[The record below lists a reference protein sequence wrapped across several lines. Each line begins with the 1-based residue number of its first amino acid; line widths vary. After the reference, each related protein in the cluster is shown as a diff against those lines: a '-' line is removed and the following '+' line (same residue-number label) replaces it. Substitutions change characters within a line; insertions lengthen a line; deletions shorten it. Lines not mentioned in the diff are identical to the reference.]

1 MSPKADGTGLGLRTG
16 IYTRYS
22 DNNQDDGYSI
32 EYQMSECT
40 NYMDRQGL
48 ALTKTYVDQAVTAT
62 KVAGREAFHEL
73 IHDVKNELI
82 DIIVVYKFSRIFRNA
97 YESHKYRKLFKKHG
111 VKLISVTEQVDDDTS
126 SGKLMIGVMA
136 NIDEYQSAV
145 ISDHVK
151 SAMREMVSEGFFAGG
166 TVPYGYKL
174 EAVQHGKKVRKK
186 YVPDEFEKEVVSKLF
201 ELYADNYSLKY
212 LQDYTKSIGAVARSG
227 KPFSIQTIARM
238 LRNDFYI
245 GILRYNAQGHEPIVV
260 YDVIPPIIDKMLWE
274 RVQLRHKSRNYIRP
288 RKRKDLYSLT
298 GKIVCGKC
306 GAHFF
311 GIRSGSVQRGKKYDY
326 KYYCCSTSKTY
337 STCNC
342 KRVRKDFL
350 EDVVLDEI
358 KKHILNEKSIY
369 QIANQIIVKLGENPD
384 GQKNKLKELKK
395 ELATVKSQISEL
407 LRLKS
412 LKLVSDSY
420 LVEEMRPL
428 TERDKELE
436 MQIYAIEQ
444 QTKMV
449 VSHAM
454 IVDYLNKMLAISD
467 TTDDEVLQT
476 IFDNF
481 VEKIIIDN
489 EEIKIHLFVSPPF
502 SGDQFYYKT
511 LHGQPKFTVGT
522 KIKRI

>member
-1 MSPKADGTGLGLRTG
+1 MSPRIDGAALGLRVG
-16 IYTRYS
+16 IYGRYS
-22 DNNQDDGYSI
+22 DSNQDDGFSI
-32 EYQMSECT
+32 EYQLSECT
-40 NYMDRQGL
+40 DYLNKHGMSL
-48 ALTKTYVDQAVTAT
+48 HKTYIDQAVTGT
-62 KVAGREAFHEL
+62 KVAGRDAFHEL
-73 IHDVKNELI
+73 LHDVKNELI
-82 DIIVVYKFSRIFRNA
+82 DVIVVYKFSRIFRNA
-97 YESHKYRKLFKKHG
+97 LESHKYRQLFKKHG
-111 VKLISVTEQVDDDTS
+111 VKLISVTQQVDDETS

-174 EAVQHGKKVRKK
+174 ETVQHGKKTRKR
-186 YVPDEFEKEVVSKLF
+186 YVPDEFEKEVVKKLF

-245 GILRYNAQGHEPIVV
+245 GVLRYNAQGHEPIVV
-260 YDVIPPIIDKMLWE
+260 NDIIPSIIEKGLWD
-274 RVQLRHKSRNYIRP
+274 RVQYRHSRQKDVRP

-298 GKIVCGKC
+298 GKIVCGYC
-306 GAHFF
+306 DNHFF
-311 GIRSGSVQRGKKYDY
+311 GIRSGSVQRGKHYDY
-326 KYYCCSTSKTY
+326 KYYVCSTSKTY
-337 STCNC
+337 STCSC

-350 EDVVLDEI
+350 EKAVLDKI
-358 KKHILNEKSIY
+358 KKHILNEKAIY
-369 QIANQIIVKLGENPD
+369 QIANEIIAKLGENPD
-384 GQKNKLKELKK
+384 GQKNRLKEFKK

-407 LRLKS
+407 LDLKS
-412 LKLVSDSY
+412 LKLVDNVY
-420 LVEEMRPL
+420 LVEHMKPL
-428 TERDKELE
+428 QERAKELE

-449 VSHAM
+449 ISHSM
-454 IVDYLNKMLAISD
+454 IVDYLNKMMDIAD

-481 VEKIIIDN
+481 VEKIVIDN
-489 EEIKIHLFVSPPF
+489 EEIKIFLFVSPP
-502 SGDQFYYKT
+502 SVDKFYYKGS
-511 LHGQPKFTVGT
+511 HGQPSVTICS
-522 KIKRI
+522 KIKRV

>member
-186 YVPDEFEKEVVSKLF
+186 YVPDEFEKEVVNKLF

-227 KPFSIQTIARM
+227 KPFSIQTICRM

-274 RVQLRHKSRNYIRP
+274 RVQQRHKSRNYVKP

-306 GAHFF
+306 DAHFF

-326 KYYCCSTSKTY
+326 KYYVCSTSKTY
-337 STCNC
+337 STCSC

-350 EDVVLDEI
+350 EDIVLEEI

-369 QIANQIIVKLGENPD
+369 QIANQIIVKLGENPE

-420 LVEEMRPL
+420 LVEEMKPL
-428 TERDKELE
+428 SEKDKELE

-449 VSHAM
+449 ISHAM
-454 IVDYLNKMLAISD
+454 IVDYLNKMLSISD

-489 EEIKIHLFVSPPF
+489 ETIKINLFVSPPF
-502 SGDQFYYKT
+502 AGEFGYKVSY
-511 LHGQPKFTVGT
+511 GQPHETFYAE
-522 KIKRI
+522 IKRV

>member
-1 MSPKADGTGLGLRTG
+1 MSPRIDGTALGLRVG
-16 IYTRYS
+16 IYGRYS
-22 DNNQDDGYSI
+22 DSNQDDGFSI
-32 EYQMSECT
+32 EYQLSECT
-40 NYMDRQGL
+40 DYLNKHGMSL
-48 ALTKTYVDQAVTAT
+48 HKTYIDQAVTGT
-62 KVAGREAFHEL
+62 KVAGRDAFHEL
-73 IHDVKNELI
+73 LHDVKNELI
-82 DIIVVYKFSRIFRNA
+82 DVVVVYKFSRIFRNA
-97 YESHKYRKLFKKHG
+97 LESHKYRQLFKKHG
-111 VKLISVTEQVDDDTS
+111 VKLISVTQQVDDETS

-174 EAVQHGKKVRKK
+174 ETVQHGKKTRKR
-186 YVPDEFEKEVVSKLF
+186 YVPDEFEKEVVKKLF

-260 YDVIPPIIDKMLWE
+260 NDVIPSIIEKGLWD
-274 RVQLRHKSRNYIRP
+274 RVQYRHSRQKDVRP

-298 GKIVCGKC
+298 GKIVCGYC
-306 GAHFF
+306 DNHFF
-311 GIRSGSVQRGKKYDY
+311 GIRSGSVQRGKHYDY
-326 KYYCCSTSKTY
+326 KYYVCSTSKTY
-337 STCNC
+337 STCSC

-350 EDVVLDEI
+350 EKAVLDKI
-358 KKHILNEKSIY
+358 KKHILNEKTIY
-369 QIANQIIVKLGENPD
+369 QIANEIIAKLGENPD
-384 GQKNKLKELKK
+384 GQKNRLKEFKK
-395 ELATVKSQISEL
+395 ELVTVKSQISEL
-407 LRLKS
+407 LDLKS
-412 LKLVSDSY
+412 LKLVDNVY
-420 LVEEMRPL
+420 LVEHMKPL
-428 TERDKELE
+428 QERAKELE

-449 VSHAM
+449 ISHSM
-454 IVDYLNKMLAISD
+454 IVDYLNKMMDISN

-481 VEKIIIDN
+481 VEKIVIDN
-489 EEIKIHLFVSPPF
+489 EEIKIFLFVSPP
-502 SGDQFYYKT
+502 SVDKFYYKGS
-511 LHGQPKFTVGT
+511 HGQPSVNYYS
-522 KIKRI
+522 KIKRV

>member
-1 MSPKADGTGLGLRTG
+1 MSPRIDGTALGLRVG
-16 IYTRYS
+16 IYGRYS
-22 DNNQDDGYSI
+22 DSNQDDGFSI
-32 EYQMSECT
+32 EYQLSECT
-40 NYMDRQGL
+40 DYLNKHGMSL
-48 ALTKTYVDQAVTAT
+48 HKTYIDQAVTGT
-62 KVAGREAFHEL
+62 KVAGRDAFHEL
-73 IHDVKNELI
+73 LHDVKNELI
-82 DIIVVYKFSRIFRNA
+82 DVVVVYKFSRIFRNA
-97 YESHKYRKLFKKHG
+97 LESHKYRQLFKKHG
-111 VKLISVTEQVDDDTS
+111 VKLISVTQQVDDETS

-174 EAVQHGKKVRKK
+174 ETVQHGKKTRKR
-186 YVPDEFEKEVVSKLF
+186 YVPDEFEKEVVKKLF

-260 YDVIPPIIDKMLWE
+260 NDIIPSIIEKGLWD
-274 RVQLRHKSRNYIRP
+274 RVQHRHSRQKDVRP

-298 GKIVCGKC
+298 GKIVCGYC
-306 GAHFF
+306 DNHFF
-311 GIRSGSVQRGKKYDY
+311 GIRSGSVQRGKHYDY
-326 KYYCCSTSKTY
+326 KYYVCSTSKTY
-337 STCNC
+337 STCSC

-350 EDVVLDEI
+350 EKAVLDKI
-358 KKHILNEKSIY
+358 KKHILNEKAIY
-369 QIANQIIVKLGENPD
+369 QIANEIIAKLGENPD
-384 GQKNKLKELKK
+384 GQKNRLKELKK

-407 LRLKS
+407 LDLKS
-412 LKLVSDSY
+412 LRLVDNVY
-420 LVEEMRPL
+420 LVEHMKPL
-428 TERDKELE
+428 QERAKELE

-449 VSHAM
+449 ISHSM
-454 IVDYLNKMLAISD
+454 IVDYLNKMMDISD

-481 VEKIIIDN
+481 VEKIVIDN
-489 EEIKIHLFVSPPF
+489 EEIKISLFVSPP
-502 SGDQFYYKT
+502 SVDKFYYKGS
-511 LHGQPKFTVGT
+511 HGQPKFTVCT
-522 KIKRI
+522 KIKRV